1 MSMKL
6 NKKERLAKDL
16 LGHLQDP
23 EFQDVKIICSVRTWL
38 SGQCWTCCSY
48 SI

>member
-23 EFQDVKIICSVRTWL
+23 EFQDVKIICLFCEDLALRPML
-38 SGQCWTCCSY
+38 DLL
-48 SI
+48 